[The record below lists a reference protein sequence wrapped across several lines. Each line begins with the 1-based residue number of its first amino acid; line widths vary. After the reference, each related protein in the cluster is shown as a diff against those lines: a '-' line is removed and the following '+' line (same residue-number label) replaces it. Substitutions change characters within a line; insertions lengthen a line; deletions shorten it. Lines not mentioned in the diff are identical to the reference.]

1 MRHHSYLIITIT
13 FVYNGKWNKIVIFIL
28 HISEVQEVKIF
39 TGNSNKA
46 LANSIANHLGVG
58 IGRMTVSH
66 FVDGECN
73 VMINENIR
81 GTTCKNGYLFRIS
94 YLL

>member
-1 MRHHSYLIITIT
+1 
-13 FVYNGKWNKIVIFIL
+13 
-28 HISEVQEVKIF
+28 VKIF

-46 LANSIANHLGVG
+46 LASSIANHLGVS

-81 GTTCKNGYLFRIS
+81 GMTYKSGNIL
-94 YLL
+94 